1 MELMKYFLLFTKN
14 ESQCTDCVNIIYKQ
28 ERRNNKLYNLK
39 PNLIIVYLVAI
50 MKRFSGLFSK
60 MNSTSIH
67 QRSTY
72 YAYVNIK
79 PNYRLNKI

>member
-1 MELMKYFLLFTKN
+1 MTEANTYGINEILLIIYQK
-14 ESQCTDCVNIIYKQ
+14 ESQYKDCLNIFYKQ

-60 MNSTSIH
+60 MSSTSIH
-67 QRSTY
+67 QRITLTST
-72 YAYVNIK
+72 
-79 PNYRLNKI
+79 